1 MDYKNWER
9 KADSVIGRR
18 NHMRYIGVFA
28 LDGDL
33 IAHAGAPGVQQD
45 VCAAA
50 GPSGMEKARVL
61 NFQIKQRQAK
71 AIVNHM
77 KSAGII
83 SAKIDVANLDFLCIK
98 HGTGNMIGMSCFNV
112 DNSKETVEEID
123 KACFKLSR
131 HHFTRSD
138 SKSSKHLL
146 NIAATLFKDV
156 VIIGIGLPGEESC
169 ISAVQDL
176 TKEVIPPV
184 PTADPR
190 ADKVKVTDKTR
201 SRGKGK
207 INMSKELKSMEIND
221 KGRIIQPKQ
230 GQPNSTINKEIIS
243 SKNQDYPIDET
254 MTAVDMR
261 KLEGKPIAN
270 PEKSQEHIRRTKS
283 VDDIDAGITDR
294 LTGDFGDERVK
305 FATIRSIEALRNIG
319 PFTESMIDSDDSSME
334 TMRCKSTEMLIQTSK
349 KNKPQS
355 RSKSMG
361 SADTGSRLNRRPSRA
376 TMV

>member
-9 KADSVIGRR
+9 KAENVISRR
-18 NHMRYIGVFA
+18 THMRYIGVFA

-50 GPSGMEKARVL
+50 GPFGMEKARVL

-77 KSAGII
+77 KSTGII
-83 SAKIDVANLDFLCIK
+83 SAKIDVANLDFLCLR

-112 DNSKETVEEID
+112 DNRKETVEEID

-146 NIAATLFKDV
+146 NIAATIFKDV
-156 VIIGIGLPGEESC
+156 VIIGIGIPGEESC
-169 ISAVQDL
+169 LSAVQDL
-176 TKEVIPPV
+176 TKEVIPPI
-184 PTADPR
+184 PTAGPG
-190 ADKVKVTDKTR
+190 ADKAKVTDKTR
-201 SRGKGK
+201 GRVKGK
-207 INMSKELKSMEIND
+207 DTTSKESKTIGLND
-221 KGRIIQPKQ
+221 KGRIIQTKQ
-230 GQPNSTINKEIIS
+230 DQAQSTVNKENIS
-243 SKNQDYPIDET
+243 SMNQDYLIDET

-261 KLEGKPIAN
+261 KLEGNPYAN

-283 VDDIDAGITDR
+283 VDDIEMGITDR
-294 LTGDFGDERVK
+294 LTDDFGGERVK
-305 FATIRSIEALRNIG
+305 FATVRSIEALRNIG
-319 PFTESMIDSDDSSME
+319 PFTEIMIDSDDSSME
-334 TMRCKSTEMLIQTSK
+334 TMRCKSTEMLIQKSK
-349 KNKPQS
+349 KKKAQS

-361 SADTGSRLNRRPSRA
+361 SADTGLRLNRRPSRA